1 MHHYPEVKES
11 NACESWTM
19 QAVQGV
25 WVNEALEQG
34 RVLASQH

>member
-11 NACESWTM
+11 NAFESWTM

-25 WVNEALEQG
+25 WVNETVEQG
-34 RVLASQH
+34 RVLASEH